1 MAIIIKQESES
12 VKRQRLIDEYVERIM
27 QSINQ
32 SIGKLSDHA
41 DKVVVYATLIKRLD
55 GRVSAKI
62 RRKATTVY
70 HKGAKH

>member
-32 SIGKLSDHA
+32 TVSKLSDHG
-41 DKVVVYATLIKRLD
+41 DKLAVYSIVMKRLD
-55 GRVSAKI
+55 GRVSAKV